1 MISANNAKNYL
12 EGERLKSAK
21 FSEFNSADE
30 SDCNELAW
38 MMIVRELTLLSYPKD
53 MARRSRREGEW
64 TIWMD
69 DIRTTC
75 TRQGRRV
82 VRMGCLKF

>member
-1 MISANNAKNYL
+1 MISANNAKNDL
-12 EGERLKSAK
+12 EGVRLKSAK
-21 FSEFNSADE
+21 FSEYNSADE
-30 SDCNELAW
+30 SDYNELAW
-38 MMIVRELTLLSYPKD
+38 MMLVRELTLLSYPKD
-53 MARRSRREGEW
+53 MARRSRRKGEW